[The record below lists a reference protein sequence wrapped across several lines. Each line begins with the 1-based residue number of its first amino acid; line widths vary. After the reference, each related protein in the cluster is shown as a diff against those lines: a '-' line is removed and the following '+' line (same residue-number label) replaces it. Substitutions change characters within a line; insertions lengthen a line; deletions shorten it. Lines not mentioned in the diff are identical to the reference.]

1 MRLSLFTK
9 TITKTIKV
17 RLARFKKHGI
27 SFALSLAVVMLMLLN
42 ASNVLPLRFIDRLE
56 NFSYDLRLNLL
67 MPRTIDERIVI
78 VDIDE
83 KSLKEQGR
91 WPWGRDKMATLVN
104 QLFDH
109 YQINT
114 LGFDVVFAEKDES
127 SGLKN
132 LEWMQQQY
140 LKDDANFAEAFKK
153 IKPRLDY
160 DQIFADSIKNRK
172 VVLGYYFQTS
182 GDTNHVG
189 QLPAE
194 IFSADSF
201 QHQVIGAIEASGYGA
216 NLAVLQKNA
225 LAAGHFNPDPDLDGI
240 TRKISV
246 LIKYGDRYYEALSTA
261 VARAYLQNAVMQAEF
276 EEYGTDEEFGG
287 LEAFHIAGKRIPVDA
302 EVAMLVPYRGVQGSF
317 KYVSA
322 SDVLNNKVPLKSLKN
337 KIVLVGTTAPGLM
350 DLRATPVQSNYAGV
364 EVHANIISGILD
376 NNIKQRP
383 AYTQGAEF
391 VLLLLAGLLL
401 TFNLPKLSP
410 LKATLLTLVVLTV
423 VLGINFASWQYAN
436 LVLPIAS
443 LLVMVS
449 LIYLLNMS
457 YGFFVES
464 RGKRQLA
471 GLFGQYV
478 PPELVD
484 EMAQNP
490 EAISLKGESRE
501 MTVLFSDIRGF
512 TTISEGLDPEQLTLL
527 MNEFLTPLTKVIH
540 EQRGTIDKYMGD
552 AIMAFWGAPLKDN
565 HHAQHALNAAIKM
578 VEALKPLN
586 VKFAEKGWPAIK
598 IGVGLNTG
606 NMTVGNM
613 GSSFRMA
620 YTVIGDSVNL
630 GSRLE
635 SLTKNYG
642 VDIMVSEFTKAQTQ
656 GMIYRELD
664 TVRVKGK
671 DKPVTIFEPLGRAEQ
686 LTRET
691 LDELN
696 LYSEAL
702 KRYRNQEWDLAETQL
717 NNLAKTAVH
726 PLYELYLARIKQFKK
741 TAPDKNWDGVY
752 TYESK

>member
-261 VARAYLQNAVMQAEF
+261 VARAYLQNAVMQAKF

-376 NNIKQRP
+376 DNIKQRP

-620 YTVIGDSVNL
+620 YTVMGDTVNL

-635 SLTKNYG
+635 SLTKKYG

-702 KRYRNQEWDLAETQL
+702 KRYRNQEWDLAQTQL
-717 NNLAKTAVH
+717 NNLAKTAAH